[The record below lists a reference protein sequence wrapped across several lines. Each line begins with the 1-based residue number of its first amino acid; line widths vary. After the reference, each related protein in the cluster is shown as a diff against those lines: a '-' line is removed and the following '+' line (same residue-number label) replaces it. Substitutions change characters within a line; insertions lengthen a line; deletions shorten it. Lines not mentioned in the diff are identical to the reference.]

1 MVNVAQIGVGY
12 WGPNLLRNLVVSK
25 DFNVILVVDLS
36 PQRRD
41 FVKSLYPGVVV
52 SDDAEDVF
60 ADNSIDAVVIAT
72 PVESHFDPAIRA
84 LQAGKHVLVEKPMAQ
99 SVWEVEQI
107 KETAEQKGLVAMVG
121 HTFLYNSAVRFMK
134 KFIDSGEL
142 GEIRYINSQR
152 LNLGR
157 IRSDVDALW
166 NLAPHDISI
175 IQYLLGNVRPISV
188 YKSGM
193 DYVQEQIDDVVFMH
207 IVYPDKIM
215 VNVHVSW
222 LNPHKIRKMVVVG
235 SRKMIVYDDIAENK
249 IAIYDKGIDPMAI
262 LGENMDFDHP
272 GIFKFNLR
280 SGDVLLP
287 KIELVEPLKI
297 EIEHFF
303 DCIQNGIDC
312 LSGPGHALEVVRILS
327 GEIDDEQAKV
337 TTDQSIATAN

>member
-1 MVNVAQIGVGY
+1 M
-12 WGPNLLRNLVVSK
+12 
-25 DFNVILVVDLS
+25 
-36 PQRRD
+36 
-41 FVKSLYPGVVV
+41 KSLYPGVAV
-52 SDDAEDVF
+52 SADVDDVF
-60 ADNSIDAVVIAT
+60 GDADIDAVVIAT
-72 PVESHFDPAIRA
+72 PVGSHFELVTKA
-84 LQAGKHVLVEKPMAQ
+84 LQAGKHVLVEKPIAQ
-99 SVWEVEQI
+99 SVWEAEQI

-134 KFIDSGEL
+134 RFIDSGEL

-188 YKSGM
+188 FKSGM

-222 LNPHKIRKMVVVG
+222 LNPHKIRKMVIVG

-249 IAIYDKGIDPMAI
+249 IAIYDKGIDRMAV
-262 LGENMDFDHP
+262 LGENMDFDNP
-272 GIFKFNLR
+272 NTFTFNHR
-280 SGDVLLP
+280 SGDILQP
-287 KIELVEPLKI
+287 KIHFEEPLKL
-297 EIEHFF
+297 EIAHFY
-303 DCIQNGIDC
+303 DCIVNGTHC
-312 LSGPGHALEVVRILS
+312 LTGTDHALGVVRILES
-327 GEIDDEQAKV
+327 REYAKV
-337 TTDQSIATAN
+337 